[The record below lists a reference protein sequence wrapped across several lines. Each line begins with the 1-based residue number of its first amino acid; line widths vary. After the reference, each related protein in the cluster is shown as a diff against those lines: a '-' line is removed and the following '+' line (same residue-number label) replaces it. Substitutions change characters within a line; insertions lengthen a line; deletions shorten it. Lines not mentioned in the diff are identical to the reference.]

1 MNIDLLIHSAN
12 QLLLMTPTPQRG
24 MHLGELALIEDGALA
39 VKDGKILAAGSAV
52 EMSHFTA
59 KKQINASGRV
69 VIPGFVDP
77 HTHLVWIGD
86 RALEFEMRIAGKSY
100 REIMEAGGGIIST
113 MQKVRSASVDE
124 LVEEALPR
132 LDRMLA
138 LGTTT
143 AEAKTGYGLNTES
156 ELKQMRAILQ
166 LDELHP
172 VNVVPTFL
180 GAHAIPPEYSG
191 NSDEYTSLVCTEM
204 LPELLHWWQAN
215 AGSRPLPFVDVF
227 CETGAFNLSQSRRI
241 LESAQDLGFPLKIHA
256 DEFDSLGGTALAAEL
271 GAVSADHLVASTDED
286 ISALAQSDTTAVALP
301 GTPFGLGSSVYTPAQ
316 EILKAGGILALA
328 TDLNPGTAWC
338 ESMQF
343 VIALACRSMHLT
355 PARALAAATINAA
368 AALGRAGETGSL
380 TAGKKADILILDIPD
395 YRHMGY
401 RFGGNLVNTVIR
413 EGENVTGYKTQT

>member
-69 VIPGFVDP
+69 VIPGLVDP

-86 RALEFEMRIAGKSY
+86 RAREFEMRIAGKSY

-156 ELKQMRAILQ
+156 ELKQMRAILR

-180 GAHAIPPEYSG
+180 GAHAVPPEYSG
-191 NSDEYTSLVCTEM
+191 NTDEYTSLVCTEM

-301 GTPFGLGSSVYTPAQ
+301 GTPFGLGSSAYTPAQ

-413 EGENVTGYKTQT
+413 GGENVTGYKTQT